1 MSDKNEIIKLLK
13 VSPKVV
19 GSKQVSRGIAEGT
32 IGCVIVAED
41 ADRVLKKRLVAA
53 AENAGVRVTYA
64 PSMEWLGRNSGI
76 GRLGYRL
83 HLQGLSRYIRKK
95 SYRRNY
101 AYHQSAD

>member
-76 GRLGYRL
+76 EVGAAAVGIWRAEGSDTDCTCK
-83 HLQGLSRYIRKK
+83 G
-95 SYRRNY
+95 
-101 AYHQSAD
+101 

>member
-19 GSKQVSRGIAEGT
+19 GSKQVSRGIAEG
-32 IGCVIVAED
+32 CVIVADD

-76 GRLGYRL
+76 EVGAAAVGIGRAEGSDTDCTCK
-83 HLQGLSRYIRKK
+83 G
-95 SYRRNY
+95 
-101 AYHQSAD
+101 